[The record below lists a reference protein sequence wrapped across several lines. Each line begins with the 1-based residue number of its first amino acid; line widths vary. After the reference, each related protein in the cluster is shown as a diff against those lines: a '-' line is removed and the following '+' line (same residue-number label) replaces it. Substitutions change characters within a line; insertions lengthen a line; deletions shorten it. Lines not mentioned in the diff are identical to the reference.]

1 MAAGSAYFGGMDE
14 KARQKLAL
22 FRIAVL
28 GPLVGARLEHGEL
41 VELCR
46 EAATR
51 TWELPSGAVIDVSAR
66 TIEDW
71 FYAYQR
77 DGFAGLHPKCVFH
90 AISITDSAASR
101 SGIPREADHPFH
113 GMPIGHSTHADHPEG
128 VSDSG

>member
-1 MAAGSAYFGGMDE
+1 MKQSEGLARKPFPPRVAARSAYVGDMDE
-14 KARQKLAL
+14 KARQQLAL

-46 EAATR
+46 EAAAR

-71 FYAYQR
+71 FSAERILMRSR
-77 DGFAGLHPKCVFH
+77 DRRRAASP
-90 AISITDSAASR
+90 AISPVLA
-101 SGIPREADHPFH
+101 
-113 GMPIGHSTHADHPEG
+113 
-128 VSDSG
+128 

>member
-1 MAAGSAYFGGMDE
+1 MRYLLKTRRLRKQPAAIIPVSLMAH
-14 KARQKLAL
+14 RQQLAL

-46 EAATR
+46 EAAAR

-77 DGFAGLHPKCVFH
+77 GGFAALHPKRRSDADKSR
-90 AISITDSAASR
+90 AITEELASLILR
-101 SGIPREADHPFH
+101 LKQEKPRR
-113 GMPIGHSTHADHPEG
+113 
-128 VSDSG
+128 